1 MKRNRRDEEA
11 TGGRCRLRR
20 REEEEGTEGE
30 GGWRLEE
37 DAGGRVGS
45 WRMENPHGERPRGD
59 RTLIDPSADRARPR
73 GRITLS

>member
-1 MKRNRRDEEA
+1 MQA
-11 TGGRCRLRR
+11 
-20 REEEEGTEGE
+20 EEEG
-30 GGWRLEE
+30 GGRGNRRRRRLEE